1 MQKKISKLSY
11 FSICFAFFVFFTLYC
26 SDQIVNQLM
35 QGFTYSNDIITLKY
49 IENTGAAFSILKD
62 SREVLILVSAF
73 AIFGIFFYIIRHI
86 STISMKSIFFLS
98 MLSAGI
104 GGNLH
109 ERIALG
115 FVRDYVQLNSVNFP
129 VFNISDI
136 LINVS
141 VIALVIVILL
151 KKNLW

>member
-11 FSICFAFFVFFTLYC
+11 FSVCFAFFVFFTLYC

-151 KKNLW
+151 KKNL

>member
-1 MQKKISKLSY
+1 MQKKISKFSY
-11 FSICFAFFVFFTLYC
+11 MTICFGFFVFFTLYC
-26 SDQIVNQLM
+26 SDFIVTQLM
-35 QGFTYSNDIITLKY
+35 QGFTYSNDFFALKY
-49 IENTGAAFSILKD
+49 VENTGAAFSIFQD
-62 SREVLILVSAF
+62 AREFLIIVSVV
-73 AIFGIFFYIIRHI
+73 AICGIFSYILRHI

-115 FVRDYVQLNSVNFP
+115 FVRDYIQLNFVNFP

-136 LINVS
+136 FINLG
-141 VIALVIVILL
+141 VIAIIVIILL
-151 KKNLW
+151 KKNL

>member
-1 MQKKISKLSY
+1 MQKKISKYFY
-11 FSICFAFFVFFTLYC
+11 FSICFAFLVFVTLYF
-26 SDQIVNQLM
+26 SDFIVTKLLH
-35 QGFTYSNDIITLKY
+35 GFSYSNEVLSLNY

-62 SREVLILVSAF
+62 SRELLIIVSVV
-73 AIFGIFFYIIRHI
+73 AICAIVAYIIKHI
-86 STISMKSIFFLS
+86 STISMKTLFFLA

-115 FVRDYVQLNSVNFP
+115 FVRDYIQLNFVDFP

-136 LINVS
+136 FINLS
-141 VIALVIVILL
+141 VIAIIIIILL
-151 KKNLW
+151 KKKLW

>member
-115 FVRDYVQLNSVNFP
+115 FVRDYVHLNFVNFP

-141 VIALVIVILL
+141 VIAIIAIILL
-151 KKNLW
+151 KKNL

>member
-1 MQKKISKLSY
+1 MQKKISKFFY
-11 FSICFAFFVFFTLYC
+11 FSVCFAFFVFVTLYF
-26 SDQIVNQLM
+26 SDFIVTKLLH
-35 QGFTYSNDIITLKY
+35 GFSYSNEILSLNY

-62 SREVLILVSAF
+62 SRELLIIVSVV
-73 AIFGIFFYIIRHI
+73 AICAIVAYIMRHI
-86 STISMKSIFFLS
+86 STISMKTLFFLA

-115 FVRDYVQLNSVNFP
+115 FVRDYIQLNFVDFP

-136 LINVS
+136 FINLG
-141 VIALVIVILL
+141 VIAVIIIILL
-151 KKNLW
+151 KKKL

>member
-86 STISMKSIFFLS
+86 STISMKSIFLLS

-151 KKNLW
+151 KKNL

>member
-1 MQKKISKLSY
+1 MHNKISKFSY
-11 FSICFAFFVFFTLYC
+11 YSVCFAFFVFFTLYC
-26 SDQIVNQLM
+26 SDFIVSQLM
-35 QGFTYSNDIITLKY
+35 QGFTYSNDLFSLKY
-49 IENTGAAFSILKD
+49 VENTGAAFSILKD
-62 SREVLILVSAF
+62 SREILILVSAF
-73 AIFGIFFYIIRHI
+73 AIFLIFSYILRHI

-104 GGNLH
+104 AGNLH

-115 FVRDYVQLNSVNFP
+115 FVRDYIHLNFVNFP

-141 VIALVIVILL
+141 VIAIIATILL
-151 KKNLW
+151 KKNL

>member
-1 MQKKISKLSY
+1 MQKKISKYFY
-11 FSICFAFFVFFTLYC
+11 FSICFAFLVFVTLYF
-26 SDQIVNQLM
+26 SDFIVTKLLH
-35 QGFTYSNDIITLKY
+35 GFSYSNEVLSLNY

-62 SREVLILVSAF
+62 SRELLIIVSVV
-73 AIFGIFFYIIRHI
+73 AICAIVAYIIKHI
-86 STISMKSIFFLS
+86 STISMKTLFFLA

-115 FVRDYVQLNSVNFP
+115 FVRDYIQLNFVDFP

-136 LINVS
+136 FINLS
-141 VIALVIVILL
+141 VIAIIIIILL
-151 KKNLW
+151 KKKL